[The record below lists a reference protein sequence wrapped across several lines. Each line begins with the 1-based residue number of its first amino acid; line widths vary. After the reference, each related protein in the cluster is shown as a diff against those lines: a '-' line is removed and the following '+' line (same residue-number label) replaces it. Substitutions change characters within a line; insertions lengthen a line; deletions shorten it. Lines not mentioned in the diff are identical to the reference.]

1 MTIGNVTW
9 IAFAGMLGSF
19 ANQTAQAQNLLAN
32 AGFETGNFEGWSLS
46 GSTAFEGVSTSF
58 ATAPNS
64 GSYSAFF
71 GAVGSYN
78 IISQTIA
85 TTVGDTYNISF
96 ALENSGGPYSEAFVD
111 WGGAQVWDVQPSG
124 TFGWNVLGWNEV
136 ATSASTTLSFG
147 FEQDP
152 SYFNLDDTSVVDLTP
167 HPIVT
172 PDPGDKTPPPTP
184 PPPVFNTT
192 ITDDGTLD
200 LKDPV
205 PDQGAGLWTSAA
217 TLLGLCAVAG
227 YGRRRRQTA

>member
-32 AGFETGNFEGWSLS
+32 AGFETGNFQGWTLS
-46 GSTAFEGVSTSF
+46 GSTAFEGVSSTF
-58 ATAPNS
+58 ATTPNS

-111 WGGAQVWDVQPSG
+111 WDGAQVWDVQPSG
-124 TFGWNVLGWNEV
+124 TFGWNILGWNEV
-136 ATSASTTLSFG
+136 ATSASTTISFG

-152 SYFNLDDTSVVDLTP
+152 SYFNLDDTSVVDITP
-167 HPIVT
+167 HPLVA
-172 PDPGDKTPPPTP
+172 PAPGDNTPPPS
-184 PPPVFNTT
+184 VINTT
-192 ITDDGTLD
+192 ISDDGDTVG
-200 LKDPV
+200 KDPPA
-205 PDQGAGLWTSAA
+205 PDQGVGLWTSAA

-227 YGRRRRQTA
+227 YGRRPRQTA